1 MISEYGLEGLV
12 STRCDVYSYGI
23 MLMETITGRQPSDE
37 NFSGDL
43 NLRAWVNFH
52 FPDSLIRVIDKRL
65 FDDNDEDKFS
75 ETVQCASSIL
85 ELALKCSAEMAGERI
100 NIKDALAS
108 LNKIR
113 VVFTGK
119 SSRI

>member
-1 MISEYGLEGLV
+1 
-12 STRCDVYSYGI
+12 
-23 MLMETITGRQPSDE
+23 METITGRQPSDE

-75 ETVQCASSIL
+75 ETVQCASSIF
-85 ELALKCSAEMAGERI
+85 ELALKCSAELAGERI